1 MKASSSFQFNSPIL
15 KIKDFRYLLFTY
27 FLIIIAL
34 QVQAVIVGW
43 QIYQINKDPLLLGLI
58 GLTEAIPAITCSFFS
73 GHIVDISKPATIFRI
88 SILVILLNTLM
99 IFSTV
104 SPGIQWPA
112 HLQLAVLFFGIFI
125 SGAARSFTSPA
136 QFSLIPQVVPRSL
149 LSAAA
154 AFGSSGYTFAAIIGP
169 AIGGLAYGF
178 VGAVWAFA
186 LPCVFALIA
195 FLFSN
200 FLSKEAKQLQ
210 SHDSKREPMWQSI
223 RSGMSFIYKE
233 KVLVSTMALD
243 MFSVLFGG
251 AVAVLPIFADQVFHV
266 GSTGLGLLRSAPAV
280 GSVLISIYLALRPMK
295 VISGARLLFVIGGFG
310 VMMVLFATTHNFY
323 WALIFLAISG
333 VFDGVNMVIRGTIK
347 QLLTPD
353 HMRGRVSSL
362 STIFTTSSNEIG
374 AFESGVAAKLIGL
387 GPSVI
392 FGGVM
397 TLLIVA
403 FVTVISPELR
413 RTKIES

>member
-1 MKASSSFQFNSPIL
+1 MALNSPIL
-15 KIKDFRYLLFTY
+15 KIKDYRYLLFTY

-58 GLTEAIPAITCSFFS
+58 GLTEAIPAIGCSFFA
-73 GHIVDISKPATIFRI
+73 GHCVDISKPVTIFRLSLFI
-88 SILVILLNTLM
+88 ILLNTLM

-104 SPGIQWPA
+104 IPGLHWTQTM
-112 HLQLAVLFFGIFI
+112 QLLILFCGIFI

-136 QFSLIPQVVPRSL
+136 QFSLVPQIVPRSL

-169 AIGGLAYGF
+169 AMGGLVYGF
-178 VGAVWAFA
+178 IGPVWAFG
-186 LPCVFALIA
+186 LPCAFALIA
-195 FLFSN
+195 FVASH
-200 FLSKEAKQLQ
+200 FLSDETKNLQ
-210 SHDSKREPMWQSI
+210 SHHPGSVREPMLQSI
-223 RSGMSFIYKE
+223 RSGMKFIIKE
-233 KVLVSTMALD
+233 KVLISTMALD

-266 GSTGLGLLRSAPAV
+266 GSSGLGLLRAAPAV
-280 GSVLISIYLALRPMK
+280 GSVLISVYLALRPMK
-295 VISGARLLFVIGGFG
+295 VISGSRLLFVIAGFG
-310 VMMVLFATTHNFY
+310 VMMVLFATTQSFLL
-323 WALIFLAISG
+323 ALLFLALSG
-333 VFDGVNMVIRGTIK
+333 VFDGINMVIRGTIK

-362 STIFTTSSNEIG
+362 STVFTTSSNEIG
-374 AFESGVAAKLIGL
+374 AFESGVAAKFLGL
-387 GPSVI
+387 GTSVI

-397 TLLIVA
+397 TLLVVA
-403 FVTVISPELR
+403 IVTVISPQLR
-413 RTKIES
+413 RTKMQD